1 MKIYVNKIKL
11 EVKDKLKYMED
22 MMKPITPFWSG
33 NPRTLAQEAKY
44 LQEKVDEFEDQ
55 ENQDASQLIKVQN
68 SRANSKRESRYW
80 ENNDA

>member
-1 MKIYVNKIKL
+1 MEDIMKLIAPFCSEKIK
-11 EVKDKLKYMED
+11 
-22 MMKPITPFWSG
+22 
-33 NPRTLAQEAKY
+33 TLGQEAKD

-68 SRANSKRESRYW
+68 SRANSKRKSRYW